1 MVVAV
6 AVALLAG
13 GGEVAPQPEPDGA
26 ADRLAPSLLAGQRL
40 IAGWEGERPPRGL
53 RRLIRSGGVA
63 GVILF
68 ADNVPSRSRARTT
81 VRELQR
87 LPRPPGLEPPLLVMI
102 DQEGGQASRLP
113 GPPEASAAAIGARG
127 RDYALE
133 QGRATGRSLAR
144 LGINVDL
151 APVLDVAA
159 PGGALARDQRA
170 FGDDPAA
177 VIEAGVEGFAAG
189 LAEAGVAATAKHFP
203 GIGAIRTSTDLAAQ
217 RIRRPPEALRAVDLP
232 PFEAFVAA
240 GGEPV
245 MLGLAAYPAIDD
257 RPAALSRPIA
267 TGELRGRLGFEG
279 VSITDALDAAA
290 AREFG
295 TDAEVALAA
304 VRAGNDLLLYPDF
317 RAARAAGRL
326 LRRRLRSGAL
336 DEAGFAAA
344 ADRVLALRAR
354 LDGGG

>member
-1 MVVAV
+1 MALLGGGEE
-6 AVALLAG
+6 AAPPEPRAAADRLPPGLLAG
-13 GGEVAPQPEPDGA
+13 G
-26 ADRLAPSLLAGQRL
+26 RL

-68 ADNVPSRSRARTT
+68 ADNAPSRSRVGATIRG
-81 VRELQR
+81 LQR
-87 LPRPPGLEPPLLVMI
+87 LPRPPELERPLLVMI

-127 RDYALE
+127 ADYARE

-144 LGINVDL
+144 LGVNVDL

-159 PGGALARDQRA
+159 PDGALARERRA
-170 FGDDPAA
+170 FGDTPGA

-203 GIGAIRTSTDLAAQ
+203 GIGAAASSTDLAPQ
-217 RIRRPPEALRAVDLP
+217 RIRRSPQTLRAVDLL

-240 GGEPV
+240 GGELV
-245 MLGLAAYPAIDD
+245 MLALAAYPEIDE

-267 TGELRGRLGFEG
+267 TGELRGRLGFAG

-304 VRAGNDLLLYPDF
+304 VRAGSDLLLYPDF
-317 RAARAAGRL
+317 RDARAAGRL

-336 DEAGFAAA
+336 DRAGFVAAV
-344 ADRVLALRAR
+344 DRVLALGTR
-354 LDGGG
+354 LEGGG